1 MGHKKIIC
9 PRSLGSHAPG
19 APPESASVTHT
30 VYKCIL
36 FINACLDLQNLTE
49 YGLNYLSMF
58 ILLFADDI
66 ALFTT
71 DITSLQN
78 QLDAVASYSNKWGLK
93 INVNKNKKCTCIVF

>member
-1 MGHKKIIC
+1 
-9 PRSLGSHAPG
+9 
-19 APPESASVTHT
+19 
-30 VYKCIL
+30 
-36 FINACLDLQNLTE
+36 
-49 YGLNYLSMF
+49 MF